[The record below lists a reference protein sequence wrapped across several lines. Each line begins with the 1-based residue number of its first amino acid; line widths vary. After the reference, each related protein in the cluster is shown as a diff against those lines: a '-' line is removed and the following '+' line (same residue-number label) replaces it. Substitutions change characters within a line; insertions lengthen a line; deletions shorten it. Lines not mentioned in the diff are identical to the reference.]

1 MASATL
7 KNSSQQR
14 PADSEAM
21 AAGAQIVAVQAGL
34 VTIKTTGA
42 GPKPLIKNE
51 VVYIVARRQPEKYTE
66 RLKAELLRV
75 RGTEAD
81 AQVFE
86 STRGV
91 GIGDPVEQTGG
102 LLSVTLGPGLLGRVY
117 DGLQNP
123 LADLATGYGN
133 FLPRGVVAPPLDLE
147 RKWPFNPSVKV
158 GDRVVAGSTLGTVL
172 EGRCTHKI
180 MVPFD

>member
-1 MASATL
+1 MESATS

-14 PADSEAM
+14 PVDSPAT
-21 AAGAQIVAVQAGL
+21 AGAQIVAVQADL
-34 VTIKTTGA
+34 VTIKTTGTN
-42 GPKPLIKNE
+42 PKPLIKNE
-51 VVYIVARRQPEKYTE
+51 VVYIVATRQPEKYTE

-91 GIGDPVEQTGG
+91 GIGDPVEQTGE
-102 LLSVTLGPGLLGRVY
+102 LLSVILGPGLLGRVY

-123 LADLATGYGN
+123 
-133 FLPRGVVAPPLDLE
+133 
-147 RKWPFNPSVKV
+147 
-158 GDRVVAGSTLGTVL
+158 
-172 EGRCTHKI
+172 
-180 MVPFD
+180 